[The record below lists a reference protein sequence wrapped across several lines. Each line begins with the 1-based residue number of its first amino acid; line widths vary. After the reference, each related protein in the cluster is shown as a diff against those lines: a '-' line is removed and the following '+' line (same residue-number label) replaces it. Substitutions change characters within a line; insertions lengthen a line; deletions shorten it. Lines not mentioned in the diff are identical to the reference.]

1 MMLYPA
7 IDPVALSI
15 GPLQVHWYGLMYL
28 FGFVGAYLLGL
39 YRIKYKEA
47 PLTAP
52 QLNDFIFVWMVLGV
66 VLGGRVGYVLLY
78 QWARFLEN
86 PMYLFQIWE
95 GGMSF
100 HGGMVGVW
108 IAAYIYGRLHHV
120 AFLDLTDMAALMV
133 PVGLGLG
140 RLGNF
145 MNGELWGRVSDLPWA
160 MVFPSGGDVPRHPS
174 QLYEAGLEG
183 IVLGVSLWLYA
194 RVPRPRGAV
203 SGLFLILYG
212 GMRIFVESL
221 REPDAHLGLLAFG
234 FTMGQWLCVP
244 MILLGLLLFT
254 RGKSWTPI

>member
-1 MMLYPA
+1 MIHFPQ
-7 IDPVALSI
+7 IDPVAMAI
-15 GPLQVHWYGLMYL
+15 GPISVHWYGLMYL
-28 FGFVGAYLLGL
+28 FGFIAAYLLGL

-66 VLGGRVGYVLLY
+66 VLGGRVGYVILY
-78 QWARFLEN
+78 QWSYFLQH
-86 PMYLFQIWE
+86 PMYLFQMWE

-108 IAAYIYGRLHHV
+108 LAAFIYGRVHHV
-120 AFLDLTDMAALMV
+120 AFFDLTDMAALMV
-133 PVGLGLG
+133 PPGLGLG

-145 MNGELWGRVSDLPWA
+145 MNGELWGRVTDLPWG
-160 MVFPSGGDVPRHPS
+160 MVFPGGGSLPRHPS

-183 IVLGVSLWLYA
+183 IVLGVLLWIYA
-194 RVPRPRGAV
+194 RKPRPRGAV

-212 GMRIFVESL
+212 VMRFFVESL

-234 FTMGQWLCVP
+234 FTMGQWLCIP
-244 MILLGLLLFT
+244 MVLFGLLLM
-254 RGKSWTPI
+254 GKSACKPI